1 MNFLKFVEWIWRRCN
16 WSDSNKNS
24 ALYSQKQGHSIH
36 AISHIS
42 SFNHGLSMV
51 EQNKI
56 IFFPP
61 HIWNASKLK
70 LSLESCSV
78 QWRWDPFINKKM
90 FGILNKDSWYLAGF
104 VIYRLSFWLI
114 TTLTVSMETK
124 KNYFCLQGT
133 HAKMRNILP
142 LWRIHTHTA
151 FLVNFVLL
159 SILPR
164 EKAKPVGG
172 YQRL

>member
-1 MNFLKFVEWIWRRCN
+1 MILIKIQHFIPRNRDTVFMLSLIYLPLIMCCP
-16 WSDSNKNS
+16 WSSR
-24 ALYSQKQGHSIH
+24 IR
-36 AISHIS
+36 
-42 SFNHGLSMV
+42 SF
-51 EQNKI
+51 
-56 IFFPP
+56 FFPP

-142 LWRIHTHTA
+142 LWRIHTHIA
-151 FLVNFVLL
+151 LLVNFVLL